1 MGPPKEKHHA
11 VAAPRI
17 DAHYRALFDAL
28 PVPVVITLATD
39 GSVAYVNPAYLRL
52 VGATDPA
59 LMLTRS
65 ISDRLHPDDREKAA
79 RNVAAIVAGRDPHD
93 DPRYRVCRD
102 SGEYVDVDIYAI
114 PTEFEG
120 QPAMFSLLL
129 DVSELAAAQSAR
141 AELSESNAALEEAS
155 RAKSTFL
162 ANMSHEL
169 RTPLNSIIG
178 FTGIMLQGLAGDLS
192 AEQRAQLEMVNRAG
206 RQLLGLVSDIL
217 DMERIETRKVE
228 LDVEDVDVVKLV
240 TSLAETVR
248 PMAAD
253 VGLTLE
259 VSTDGAP
266 ARVRTDRRKLEQILL
281 NLLSNAVKYTDE
293 GGVML
298 TVETRD
304 HDLAAFAVRDTG
316 VGIATDDQARVFE
329 EFRQLPSH
337 RGAKHPGSG
346 LGLAISRQLAELL
359 GGRIEVES
367 AAGEGATFTLVLPV
381 AK

>member
-1 MGPPKEKHHA
+1 MGSPKEKDHA

-39 GSVAYVNPAYLRL
+39 SSVAYVNPAYLRL

-59 LMLTRS
+59 LVLTRS

-79 RNVAAIVAGRDPHD
+79 RNAAAIVAGRDPHD

-304 HDLAAFAVRDTG
+304 HGLAAFAVRDTG

-381 AK
+381 A

>member
-1 MGPPKEKHHA
+1 MGPPKEKDHA

-39 GSVAYVNPAYLRL
+39 SSVAYVNPAYLRL

-59 LMLTRS
+59 LVLTRS

-79 RNVAAIVAGRDPHD
+79 RNAAAIVAGRDPHD

-304 HDLAAFAVRDTG
+304 HGLAAFAVRDTG

-381 AK
+381 A

>member
-1 MGPPKEKHHA
+1 MGSPKEKHHA

-39 GSVAYVNPAYLRL
+39 SSVAYVNPACLRL

-59 LMLTRS
+59 LVLTRS

-304 HDLAAFAVRDTG
+304 HGLAAFAVRDTG

-367 AAGEGATFTLVLPV
+367 APGEGATFTLVLPV
-381 AK
+381 A